1 MSKQINPL
9 MPMDDHLL
17 NILSEDEVKDFKAMK
32 AELQDTWVK
41 KQMFRTETEMRIS
54 VLNDLKHPTPAAKY
68 WQAVREQNVFFEQM
82 VFLSFDYR
90 RNEVEIKK
98 LQKKIAEEKDEL
110 EKESLQIDL
119 EQKTFDK
126 ASMELTAKDRMRE
139 LRLWSKLKDEL
150 VKEDPNFDKQ
160 NVDTHQ
166 KDSLP
171 KRLFKTFQFFDKAKD
186 ADGAKNIA
194 AQIMTAQR
202 LHKEGK
208 LNLNG
213 PSYTTTNTNL
223 YILKN
228 VS

>member
-1 MSKQINPL
+1 MPKSINPL

-98 LQKKIAEEKDEL
+98 LHRKIAEEKDEL

-160 NVDTHQ
+160 NVNTHQ
-166 KDSLP
+166 QESLP
-171 KRLFKTFQFFDKAKD
+171 KRLMKTFQFFDKAKD

-202 LHKEGK
+202 LEKEGTLK
-208 LNLNG
+208 I
-213 PSYTTTNTNL
+213 NTNGRGTINDKSDPKL
-223 YILKN
+223 
-228 VS
+228 SQ

>member
-150 VKEDPNFDKQ
+150 VKEDPNFDKN

-213 PSYTTTNTNL
+213 QGKEQITDD
-223 YILKN
+223 KN
-228 VS
+228 NQ

>member
-90 RNEVEIKK
+90 RNDVEIKK
-98 LQKKIAEEKDEL
+98 LNKKIAEEKDEL

-126 ASMELTAKDRMRE
+126 ASMELQAKDRMRE

-150 VKEDPNFDKQ
+150 IKEDPNFDKN

-213 PSYTTTNTNL
+213 QGKEQITDD
-223 YILKN
+223 KN
-228 VS
+228 NQ

>member
-150 VKEDPNFDKQ
+150 IKEDPNFDKN

-202 LHKEGK
+202 LHEEGK

-213 PSYTTTNTNL
+213 QGKEQITDD
-223 YILKN
+223 KN
-228 VS
+228 NQ

>member
-17 NILSEDEVKDFKAMK
+17 KILSEDEVKDFKAMG
-32 AELQDTWVK
+32 AELKDTWIK

-54 VLNDLKHPTPAAKY
+54 VLNDLKHPTPGAKY

-82 VFLSFDYR
+82 IFLSFDYR
-90 RNEVEIKK
+90 ENDIEIKK
-98 LQKKIAEEKDEL
+98 LEKKLSEEKDQF
-110 EKESLQIDL
+110 EKELAQIKL
-119 EQKTFDK
+119 ERKLFDK

-139 LRLWSKLKDEL
+139 LRLWSQLKDEL
-150 VKEDPNFDKQ
+150 VKQDPNFDKE

-166 KDSLP
+166 KEALP
-171 KRLFKTFQFFDKAKD
+171 KRLLKTFQFFDKAGD

-202 LHKEGK
+202 LEKEGK
-208 LNLNG
+208 LKVNG
-213 PSYTTTNTNL
+213 EAKEQ
-223 YILKN
+223 IADDKN
-228 VS
+228 S

>member
-32 AELQDTWVK
+32 EELQDTWVK

-90 RNEVEIKK
+90 RNDVEIKK

-150 VKEDPNFDKQ
+150 VKEDPNFDKN

-213 PSYTTTNTNL
+213 QGKEQITDD
-223 YILKN
+223 KN
-228 VS
+228 NQ

>member
-17 NILSEDEVKDFKAMK
+17 KILSEDEVKDFKAMG
-32 AELQDTWVK
+32 AELKDTWIK

-54 VLNDLKHPTPAAKY
+54 VLNDLKHPTPGAKY

-82 VFLSFDYR
+82 IFLSFDYR
-90 RNEVEIKK
+90 ENDIEIKK
-98 LQKKIAEEKDEL
+98 LEKKLSEEKDQF
-110 EKESLQIDL
+110 EKELTQIKL
-119 EQKTFDK
+119 ERKLFDK
-126 ASMELTAKDRMRE
+126 AGMELTAKDRMRE

-150 VKEDPNFDKQ
+150 IKEDPNFDKE

-166 KDSLP
+166 KEALP
-171 KRLFKTFQFFDKAKD
+171 KRLLKTFQFFDKAGD

-202 LHKEGK
+202 LEKEGK
-208 LNLNG
+208 LKVNG
-213 PSYTTTNTNL
+213 EAKEQ
-223 YILKN
+223 IADDKN
-228 VS
+228 S

>member
-1 MSKQINPL
+1 MPKSINPL

-32 AELQDTWVK
+32 AELQDTWIK

-98 LQKKIAEEKDEL
+98 LHKKIAEEKDQL

-160 NVDTHQ
+160 NVNTHQ
-166 KDSLP
+166 QESLP
-171 KRLFKTFQFFDKAKD
+171 KRLMKTFQFFDKAND

-202 LHKEGK
+202 LEKEGTLK
-208 LNLNG
+208 INTNG
-213 PSYTTTNTNL
+213 KGTTNDKSNRKL
-223 YILKN
+223 
-228 VS
+228 SQ

>member
-17 NILSEDEVKDFKAMK
+17 KILSEDEVKDFKAMG
-32 AELQDTWVK
+32 AELKDTWIK

-54 VLNDLKHPTPAAKY
+54 VLNDLKHPTPGAKY

-82 VFLSFDYR
+82 IFLSFDYR
-90 RNEVEIKK
+90 ENDIEIKK
-98 LQKKIAEEKDEL
+98 LEKKLSEEKDQF
-110 EKESLQIDL
+110 EKELTQIKL
-119 EQKTFDK
+119 ERKLFDK

-139 LRLWSKLKDEL
+139 LRLWSQLKDEL
-150 VKEDPNFDKQ
+150 VKQDPNFDKE

-166 KDSLP
+166 KEALP
-171 KRLFKTFQFFDKAKD
+171 KRLLKTFQFFDKAGD

-202 LHKEGK
+202 LEKEGK
-208 LNLNG
+208 LKVNG
-213 PSYTTTNTNL
+213 EAKETITND
-223 YILKN
+223 KN
-228 VS
+228 S

>member
-17 NILSEDEVKDFKAMK
+17 KILSEDEVKDFKAMG
-32 AELQDTWVK
+32 AELKDTWIK

-90 RNEVEIKK
+90 ENDIEIKK
-98 LQKKIAEEKDEL
+98 LEKELSEEKDQF
-110 EKESLQIDL
+110 EKELTQIKL
-119 EQKTFDK
+119 ERKLFDK

-139 LRLWSKLKDEL
+139 LKLWSQLKDEL
-150 VKEDPNFDKQ
+150 VKQDPNFDKE

-166 KDSLP
+166 KEALP
-171 KRLFKTFQFFDKAKD
+171 KRLLKTFQFFDKARD

-202 LHKEGK
+202 LEKEGK
-208 LNLNG
+208 LKVNG
-213 PSYTTTNTNL
+213 EAKETITND
-223 YILKN
+223 KN
-228 VS
+228 S

>member
-90 RNEVEIKK
+90 RNDVEIKK
-98 LQKKIAEEKDEL
+98 LNKKIAEEKDEL

-150 VKEDPNFDKQ
+150 IKEDPNFDKN

-213 PSYTTTNTNL
+213 QGKEQITDD
-223 YILKN
+223 KN
-228 VS
+228 NQ

>member
-1 MSKQINPL
+1 MPKSINPL

-98 LQKKIAEEKDEL
+98 LHRKIAEEKDEL

-160 NVDTHQ
+160 NVNTHQ
-166 KDSLP
+166 QESLP
-171 KRLFKTFQFFDKAKD
+171 KRLMKTFQFFDKAKD
-186 ADGAKNIA
+186 ADGAKNMA

-202 LHKEGK
+202 LEKEGTLK
-208 LNLNG
+208 I
-213 PSYTTTNTNL
+213 NTNGRGTINDKSDPKL
-223 YILKN
+223 
-228 VS
+228 SQ

>member
-17 NILSEDEVKDFKAMK
+17 KILSEDEVKDFKAMG
-32 AELQDTWVK
+32 AELKDTWVK

-90 RNEVEIKK
+90 ENDIEIR
-98 LQKKIAEEKDEL
+98 KIEKQLSEEKDQFKKEL
-110 EKESLQIDL
+110 AQIKL
-119 EQKTFDK
+119 ERKLFDR
-126 ASMELTAKDRMRE
+126 AQMELTAKDRMRE
-139 LRLWSKLKDEL
+139 LRLWSQLKDEL
-150 VKEDPNFDKQ
+150 VKQDPNFDKE

-166 KDSLP
+166 KEALP
-171 KRLFKTFQFFDKAKD
+171 KRLLKTFQFFDKARD

-202 LHKEGK
+202 LEKEGK
-208 LNLNG
+208 LKVNG
-213 PSYTTTNTNL
+213 QAKEQITDD
-223 YILKN
+223 KN
-228 VS
+228 NQ

>member
-150 VKEDPNFDKQ
+150 IKEDPNFDKN

-213 PSYTTTNTNL
+213 QGKEQITDD
-223 YILKN
+223 KN
-228 VS
+228 NQ

>member
-1 MSKQINPL
+1 MPKQINPL
-9 MPMDDHLL
+9 MPMDNHLL

-98 LQKKIAEEKDEL
+98 LHKKIAEEKDEL

-126 ASMELTAKDRMRE
+126 AGMELTAKDRMRE
-139 LRLWSKLKDEL
+139 LRLWSELKDEL
-150 VKEDPNFDKQ
+150 VKQDPDFDKQ
-160 NVDTHQ
+160 NVNTHQ
-166 KDSLP
+166 QESLP
-171 KRLFKTFQFFDKAKD
+171 KRLMKTFQFFDKAND

-202 LHKEGK
+202 LEKEGTLK
-208 LNLNG
+208 INTNG
-213 PSYTTTNTNL
+213 KGTTNDKSNPKL
-223 YILKN
+223 
-228 VS
+228 SQ